1 MTTLFNVKGTKVM
14 KQQDAIRQSEQRENL
29 HVQTA
34 QVAEAAR
41 LHEAPVFD
49 DLSLGETTSESLKGG
64 NFNQRIKVYVCPS
77 D

>member
-1 MTTLFNVKGTKVM
+1 M
-14 KQQDAIRQSEQRENL
+14 KQQNANQPSDQRENL

-34 QVAEAAR
+34 QAAEAAR
-41 LHEAPVFD
+41 LHEASVLE

-64 NFNQRIKVYVCPS
+64 SFNQRIKVYVCPS